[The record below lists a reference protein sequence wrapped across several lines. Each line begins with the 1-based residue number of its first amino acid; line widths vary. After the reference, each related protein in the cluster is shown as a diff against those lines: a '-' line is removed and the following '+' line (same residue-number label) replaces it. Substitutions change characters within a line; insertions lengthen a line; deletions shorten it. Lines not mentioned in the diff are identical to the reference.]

1 MKLLTQKQTNRI
13 FDNNSIEFHQYYEDG
28 STESQMIMTPENFNE
43 AVNALLMDAKIVKSL
58 LKQAKRIK
66 EKNS

>member
-1 MKLLTQKQTNRI
+1 MKLLTQKQTDKVFEEHGNLFCEDQMVI
-13 FDNNSIEFHQYYEDG
+13 NSK
-28 STESQMIMTPENFNE
+28 TFNE

-66 EKNS
+66 EKNL

>member
-1 MKLLTQKQTNRI
+1 MKLLTQKQTNSI
-13 FDNNSIEFHQYYEDG
+13 FSKHCVDSDG
-28 STESQMIMTPENFNE
+28 MQVLGCTEFNE

>member
-1 MKLLTQKQTNRI
+1 MKLLTNKQTDRI
-13 FDNNSIEFHQYYEDG
+13 FFEANKLGSIEMD
-28 STESQMIMTPENFNE
+28 SKLFNE

>member
-1 MKLLTQKQTNRI
+1 MKLLTKKETDRI
-13 FDNNSIEFHQYYEDG
+13 FEQNSIEFHNYYEDG
-28 STESQMIMTPENFNE
+28 STEMQKIMTSEEFNE

-66 EKNS
+66 EKLA

>member
-1 MKLLTQKQTNRI
+1 MKLLTNKDTDKI
-13 FDNNSIEFHQYYEDG
+13 FYDATKLGARGMDSKL
-28 STESQMIMTPENFNE
+28 FNE

-66 EKNS
+66 EKNATSR

>member
-1 MKLLTQKQTNRI
+1 MKLLTKRQTNGI
-13 FDNNSIEFHQYYEDG
+13 FLKHQMEIDG
-28 STESQMIMTPENFNE
+28 AQVLDCVRFNE

-66 EKNS
+66 ERL